1 MIVWDTDAEP
11 PTIGAQALPERL
23 DHPRRPPKKR
33 AIYDRCERFLPSKTL
48 ARRLRCPQSMLKQ
61 ALLFLAGTAALVGCS
76 TVDAAPVEHRGI
88 SKQAMVGGT
97 VSGPTQDSV
106 IFLMKGQDESC
117 SGTLIAPNLVL
128 TARHCVAEPDEENEC
143 GQFGAV
149 ASPTDMSIK
158 VGGNAGWET
167 GTVVAKGKK
176 IIQPTTNNGCG
187 FDAALILLDRDVPN
201 AKISPVRF
209 TPLKN
214 GEPAIAVGYG
224 VDQNDNE
231 LTQRMQRSTT
241 ILGVGPTTG
250 TTIVPYQMKDGQTF
264 NYTAQMGDVVTG
276 ESTCSGDSGG
286 PLFDANGAV
295 VAMTSRGPF
304 DSPSGGIHGTNG
316 CADMVSIYA
325 STIMN
330 KAMILEAAQEAG
342 HPIAD
347 DGSVGTASTT
357 PTTGDD
363 DDSAS
368 SDDDDD
374 DDSSD
379 DDSSKKKK
387 KSTKKKSTGAVA
399 STAGCSTA
407 PGQGTGNGWMIFLGV
422 GLALATS
429 KRRASRS

>member
-1 MIVWDTDAEP
+1 M
-11 PTIGAQALPERL
+11 
-23 DHPRRPPKKR
+23 
-33 AIYDRCERFLPSKTL
+33 SKH
-48 ARRLRCPQSMLKQ
+48 
-61 ALLFLAGTAALVGCS
+61 ALLVLAGVAALVGCS
-76 TVDAAPVEHRGI
+76 TAEPARPVEHRGI

-128 TARHCVAEPDEENEC
+128 TARHCVATPDEQNEC

-149 ASPTDMSIK
+149 AAPTDMTIK
-158 VGGNAGWET
+158 VGGDASWES
-167 GTVVAKGKK
+167 GSVVATGKK
-176 IIQPTTNNGCG
+176 IFQPTTNNGCG

-214 GEPAIAVGYG
+214 GEPTIAVGYG

-231 LTQRMQRSTT
+231 LPKRMQRNTT
-241 ILGVGPTTG
+241 VLGVGPTTG
-250 TTIVPYQMKDGQTF
+250 TAVIPYKMKDGQTF

-325 STIMN
+325 STITN
-330 KAMILEAAQEAG
+330 KAMILQAAQEAG
-342 HPIAD
+342 HPITD
-347 DGSVGTASTT
+347 DGTTQSTK
-357 PTTGDD
+357 PATGDD
-363 DDSAS
+363 DDSTS
-368 SDDDDD
+368 PRSDDDDD
-374 DDSSD
+374 TSSGDD
-379 DDSSKKKK
+379 DDSSSSKKKP
-387 KSTKKKSTGAVA
+387 TKKKSTGADA
-399 STAGCSTA
+399 TAAGCRAA
-407 PGQGTGNGWMIFLGV
+407 PGQGAGNGWMLVLGV

-429 KRRASRS
+429 KRRASQK

>member
-1 MIVWDTDAEP
+1 
-11 PTIGAQALPERL
+11 
-23 DHPRRPPKKR
+23 
-33 AIYDRCERFLPSKTL
+33 
-48 ARRLRCPQSMLKQ
+48 MLKQ
-61 ALLFLAGTAALVGCS
+61 ALLSLAGVAALVGCS
-76 TVDAAPVEHRGI
+76 TADPPAEHRGI

-128 TARHCVAEPDEENEC
+128 TARHCVAEPDEQNEC

-149 ASPTDMSIK
+149 AAPTDMTIK

-214 GEPAIAVGYG
+214 GEPVIAVGYG
-224 VDQNDNE
+224 VDQNDTE

-250 TTIVPYQMKDGQTF
+250 TTIIPYKMKDGQTF

-286 PLFDANGAV
+286 PLFDATGAV

-304 DSPSGGIHGTNG
+304 NSPSGGIHGTNG

-342 HPIAD
+342 HPITDA
-347 DGSVGTASTT
+347 STQSTT
-357 PTTGDD
+357 PSTGDDD

-368 SDDDDD
+368 TGSDDDDDTSSGDDD
-374 DDSSD
+374 DDSS
-379 DDSSKKKK
+379 SKKK
-387 KSTKKKSTGAVA
+387 KSTKKKSTGAAA

-422 GLALATS
+422 GVALATS
-429 KRRASRS
+429 KRRASRKTSASRT